1 MLWYVAIGGA
11 LGSVARV
18 SLGGMVQRST
28 GTAFPSGTL
37 VVNVAGCLLIGFL
50 MRYFTEAAVASPSVR
65 ALVTAGF
72 CGGFTT
78 FSTFSYETIALLDQ
92 GDWRRALIYA
102 GLSVGGSLLATVA
115 GIALA
120 RPVALMAQGQ

>member
-18 SLGGMVQRST
+18 SLGSVVQRST
-28 GTAFPSGTL
+28 ATAFPTGTL
-37 VVNVAGCLLIGFL
+37 VVNIAGCLLIGFL
-50 MRYFTEAAVASPSVR
+50 MRYFAEAAAAPASVR

-78 FSTFSYETIALLDQ
+78 FSTFSYETVALLDQ
-92 GDWRRALIYA
+92 GDWRRALLYA
-102 GLSVGGSLLATVA
+102 GLSVGASLLATLV

-120 RPVALMAQGQ
+120 RPVALMAQGH

>member
-18 SLGGMVQRST
+18 SLGGMVQRVT
-28 GTAFPSGTL
+28 ATAFPSGTL

-50 MRYFTEAAVASPSVR
+50 MRYFAEATVAPPSLR

-78 FSTFSYETIALLDQ
+78 FSTFSYETIALLNQ
-92 GDWRRALIYA
+92 GDWRRALLYA
-102 GLSVGGSLLATVA
+102 GLSTGASLLATVV

-120 RPVALMAQGQ
+120 RPVVLMSQGS

>member
-1 MLWYVAIGGA
+1 MLWFVAIGGA
-11 LGSVARV
+11 IGSVARV
-18 SLGGMVQRST
+18 SLGGLVQRST
-28 GTAFPSGTL
+28 ATAFPSGTL
-37 VVNVAGCLLIGFL
+37 VVNVVGCLLIGFL
-50 MRYFTEAAVASPSVR
+50 MRYFADVAAAPPSVR

-92 GDWRRALIYA
+92 GDWRRALLYA
-102 GLSVGGSLLATVA
+102 GLSVGVSLLATVA

-120 RPVALMAQGQ
+120 RPVALLSQGH

>member
-18 SLGGMVQRST
+18 SLGGVVQRST
-28 GTAFPSGTL
+28 ATAFPWGTL

-50 MRYFTEAAVASPSVR
+50 MRYFAEAAAASPSVR

-92 GDWRRALIYA
+92 GDWRRALWYA
-102 GLSVGGSLLATVA
+102 GLSVGVSLLATVA

-120 RPVALMAQGQ
+120 RPVALLAQGQ